1 MKKIGKLFSQSI
13 KTTPFFGRT
22 IVVLSF
28 FCLFIKQIFIFLA
41 YGQVFQEPTRW
52 ATLGHYFGYFIS
64 DFLICLLVLALMG
77 INMFFKKTWI
87 KIINNILI
95 SIIFL
100 LFVFDTFTIYFLQ
113 SRVSILDMNQF
124 INPSLWNFS
133 WLIVSIISILG
144 IIGIITF
151 VFVQGGKFKKTKK
164 MILAAYFLVF
174 AIACLGLGLHTSGW
188 FTSLPDNIISL
199 NFSAIQDY
207 FQWISE
213 SNLPNNYK
221 DFFGIKKWL
230 RKRPNVIVVFAES
243 LSAIDSLRVGGVND
257 NLPYFDLIQKQGIT
271 FKNFIANGWTSD
283 TAHIA
288 LLLGIESIRP
298 VWSQIYSYSGYKPY
312 TDSLPVFFGK
322 QWYISTFISAASLDF
337 LDQRDFLSGAW
348 FTKIVGEE
356 AFSDQERYTFD
367 SAPDHI
373 LYNKTLQTIRQ
384 QSWSYL
390 LVLQTISFHKPYN
403 TPYGKTQSD
412 AIRYADKS
420 LYYFYIQLKKAHFFD
435 NGVLVVVGDHRKM
448 NPLEEKE
455 KEALWSYRYTRS
467 LATVV
472 GTGITPWTVNKNII
486 QHTDFFYSL
495 KQLVGQWAVM
505 VSKLYNDVLTL
516 KKNRNRGISYSRYYN
531 NKYTIVEWLNTGKVF
546 NSISEITDDYPL
558 IHKYLA
564 SYTAFQ
570 YESWL
575 QLSWDKTMAIIWHR
589 GAPLYTTEN
598 SLSGFLLAK
607 KQWAAGIEFDVS
619 YTKDKQNIVMHWA
632 SVYPTICGDDIQVST
647 HTLEWLQKNCPLTN
661 GEKIMT
667 LKEMLENIDGIFDY
681 YFVEIKVYDPM
692 NAEQQTKEII
702 KIVQDLGMQDRVI
715 FTSYDKTATYIL
727 WSYSNITAWRDTYN
741 ITDLDIIPNMNHQY
755 YLMPQELI
763 KGSMPQEIKDMGK
776 KLVSYTVNTTGE
788 LQRLYDL
795 WVRMIMTDN
804 VPLMKHRADKYLGK

>member
-1 MKKIGKLFSQSI
+1 MKKIGKLLSRSI

-64 DFLICLLVLALMG
+64 DFLVCLLVLVLMG
-77 INMFFKKTWI
+77 INMFFKNIRI
-87 KIINNILI
+87 KIINNIII
-95 SIIFL
+95 SVVFL
-100 LFVFDTFTIYFLQ
+100 LFIFDTFTIYFLQ
-113 SRVSILDMNQF
+113 SRVSLLDMNQF

-133 WLIVSIISILG
+133 WLIISIISILG
-144 IIGIITF
+144 IIGMVTF
-151 VFVQGGKFKKTKK
+151 ILVQWGRFKKTKK
-164 MILAAYFLVF
+164 KILAGYFLIF
-174 AIACLGLGLHTSGW
+174 AIACLWLGLHTSGW
-188 FTSLPDNIISL
+188 FASIPDNIISL
-199 NFSAIQDY
+199 NFSAIKDY

-213 SNLPNNYK
+213 TNLPNNYK
-221 DFFGIKKWL
+221 DFFGLKKWL
-230 RKRPNVIVVFAES
+230 RKHPNVIVVFAES

-257 NLPYFDLIQKQGIT
+257 NLPYFDIIQKQGIT
-271 FKNFIANGWTSD
+271 FKNFIANGGTSD

-298 VWSQIYSYSGYKPY
+298 VGSQIYSYSGYKPY
-312 TDSLPVFFGK
+312 TDSLPIFFGK
-322 QWYISTFISAASLDF
+322 QWYTSTFISAASLDF

-348 FTKIVGEE
+348 FTKIIGEE
-356 AFSDQERYTFD
+356 AFSDQESYTFD

-390 LVLQTISFHKPYN
+390 LVLQTISFHKPYD
-403 TPYGKTQSD
+403 TPYGKTQAD

-420 LYYFYIQLKKAHFFD
+420 LYYFYIQLKKSHFFD
-435 NGVLVVVGDHRKM
+435 NWILVVVGDHRKM
-448 NPLEEKE
+448 NPLEDKE
-455 KEALWSYRYTRS
+455 KEALWAYRYTRA

-472 GTGITPWTVNKNII
+472 GTGIKPWTINTNII

-495 KQLVGQWAVM
+495 KHLVGQGAVM
-505 VSKLYNDVLTL
+505 VSKLYNDIFSS

-531 NKYTIVEWLNTGKVF
+531 NKYTIVEWFNTGKVF
-546 NSISEITDDYPL
+546 NSLSEITDDYPL

-589 GAPLYTTEN
+589 WSPLYTTEN

-607 KQWAAGIEFDVS
+607 KQWAVWVEFDVS

-632 SVYPTICGDDIQVST
+632 SVYPTVCGDDIQVAT

-715 FTSYDKTATYIL
+715 FTSYDKTATYII
-727 WSYSNITAWRDTYN
+727 WSYNNITAWRDTYN
-741 ITDLDIIPNMNHQY
+741 ITDLDVIPNMNHQY

-763 KGSMPQEIKDMGK
+763 KGSVPQEVKNMGK

-788 LQRLYDL
+788 AQRLYDL

-804 VPLMKHRADKYLGK
+804 IPLIKQRADKYIGK